1 MATSDAREMEEHL
14 RWVMVQELIVGVTAL
29 EPDTENYD
37 TACEWAAGTLQHH
50 TYLDLN
56 IQQVR
61 TTHQETLGKLRAH
74 ARFGQADRLAAL
86 YDNLVKRDRD
96 YEVRDTSCEKENPR
110 GVVVVWCVVLLCIGP
125 QCWPAYVGPSMSS
138 VLAHLCWPV
147 NVGLSVSTLCVWP
160 LYSIFWAS
168 PCCVALLPAL
178 PVDAHGR

>member
-110 GVVVVWCVVLLCIGP
+110 GSSSVVCCASLY
-125 QCWPAYVGPSMSS
+125 WPS
-138 VLAHLCWPV
+138 VLARLCWPV
-147 NVGLSVSTLCVWP
+147 YVLGVGPPMLARQCRPVCVDPLCVAT
-160 LYSIFWAS
+160 LLDLLG
-168 PCCVALLPAL
+168 VALLRRSVACPTC
-178 PVDAHGR
+178 

>member
-1 MATSDAREMEEHL
+1 MANRFKNEFCRKLDFWPELLWQKARGLGASARVHMATSDAREMEEHL
-14 RWVMVQELIVGVTAL
+14 RWVMVQELVVGVTAL

-61 TTHQETLGKLRAH
+61 TTHQETLEKLQAH

-110 GVVVVWCVVLLCIGP
+110 GVVQCVVLLCIGP
-125 QCWPAYVGPSMSS
+125 QCWPAYVGPS
-138 VLAHLCWPV
+138 
-147 NVGLSVSTLCVWP
+147 T
-160 LYSIFWAS
+160 
-168 PCCVALLPAL
+168 
-178 PVDAHGR
+178 